1 MRALPNL
8 GTSKPSPFV
17 AAPFGGSN
25 SLVRSFAK
33 RAFKFPIWYSVA
45 LLTYVRFNSISMSLI
60 FSRTPIYFIYIDL
73 VLVIYNKMFILSKNN
88 NILMAFFIYFI

>member
-33 RAFKFPIWYSVA
+33 RAFKFPI
-45 LLTYVRFNSISMSLI
+45 
-60 FSRTPIYFIYIDL
+60 
-73 VLVIYNKMFILSKNN
+73 
-88 NILMAFFIYFI
+88 